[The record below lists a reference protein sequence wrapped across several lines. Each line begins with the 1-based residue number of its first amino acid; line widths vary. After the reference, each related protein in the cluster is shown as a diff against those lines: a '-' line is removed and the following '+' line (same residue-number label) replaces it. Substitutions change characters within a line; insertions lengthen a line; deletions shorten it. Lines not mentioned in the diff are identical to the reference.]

1 MRTSSLWGKPPTR
14 YYKFIRTVEG
24 AFPSMA
30 LRVAI
35 LGCSDGKFVLPAARR
50 GHSVLAMDID
60 EIALFGGNK
69 LGPAGA
75 VHMMGLRER
84 LRAEHLSDL
93 VNIVHADFVEYRSR
107 KRFHAV
113 FTSGA
118 VQYSRNLKHP
128 LEKIIER
135 LKAYVVDHGYIYV
148 DYMLP
153 IEHQHKERDNY
164 PTKEAWSSF
173 FEAKGWRLI
182 HNRVLPPLFET
193 AHVDN
198 PVDHYHHWGHLL
210 AQKTRNERES

>member
-14 YYKFIRTVEG
+14 YYNFIRMVETT
-24 AFPSMA
+24 FPSTA

-60 EIALFGGNK
+60 ETALFGGNK
-69 LGPAGA
+69 RGPNGA
-75 VHMMGLRER
+75 IHMPGLRKR
-84 LRAEHLSDL
+84 LRAEHLSHL
-93 VNIVHADFVEYRSR
+93 VSIVNADFIEYRSR
-107 KRFHAV
+107 RPFHAV

-128 LEKIIER
+128 FETVIER
-135 LKAYVVDHGYIYV
+135 LKAFVANQGYIYV

-153 IEHQHKERDNY
+153 IEDQHKGRDNY
-164 PTKEAWSSF
+164 PTKEAWSCF

-182 HNRVLPPLFET
+182 HNRVLPPLFER

-198 PVDHYHHWGHLL
+198 PVDHYHH
-210 AQKTRNERES
+210 